1 VVIVIKVEK
10 ENAKRAVVFL
20 PEKIN
25 IANSPGLKD
34 KLQALFDEGINE
46 IVVNFSQTKM
56 VDSSCLGKLLMFQKK
71 LKERQGELIIAE
83 VTSNYI
89 NKMFNM
95 LQLQKVIKI
104 E

>member
-1 VVIVIKVEK
+1 MIVITVEK
-10 ENAKRAVVFL
+10 KDAKRAIVFL

-25 IANSPGLKD
+25 IANSPDLKD
-34 KLQALFDEGINE
+34 KLQSLFDEGYNE
-46 IVVNFSQTKM
+46 IVVNFSKTHM

-71 LKERQGELIIAE
+71 LKERRGELIIAE
-83 VTSNYI
+83 VTSSYI

-95 LQLQKVIKI
+95 IQLHKVIKI

>member
-1 VVIVIKVEK
+1 MIKVEK
-10 ENAKRAVVFL
+10 QDAKRAVVFL
-20 PEKIN
+20 PEKVN
-25 IANSPGLKD
+25 IANSPELKD
-34 KLQALFDEGINE
+34 KLQSLFDEGMNE
-46 IVVNFSQTKM
+46 IVVNFSQTQM

-83 VTSNYI
+83 VTSSYI

-95 LQLQKVIKI
+95 IQLQKVIKI